1 MNMGLFSKKKDES
14 VPVPKVSAPIA
25 TPPPRVVIPVPRLV
39 VPAIPTKPTGSG
51 FPEKKIS
58 LVLTD
63 FTPGGVI
70 LNSGFLENP
79 KLGERVSRL
88 LYREFVR
95 EEYEEFLKGV
105 EQKNL
110 DVQEEQKRYL
120 EEFAKLEEELYGK
133 KLKSGVSTPPV
144 PDDVPP
150 LEEEDDSTS
159 YGEE

>member
-1 MNMGLFSKKKDES
+1 MGLFGKKKIDDV
-14 VPVPKVSAPIA
+14 VPSLPKQNIVSAPR
-25 TPPPRVVIPVPRLV
+25 PVIPALR
-39 VPAIPTKPTGSG
+39 PAVLPAAPVKPTGSG
-51 FPEKKIS
+51 FPEKKVS

-63 FTPGGVI
+63 FTPGAV
-70 LNSGFLENP
+70 LFSSGFLENP

-95 EEYEEFLKGV
+95 EDYETFLKDV

-133 KLKSGVSTPPV
+133 KPKKESSSEKV
-144 PDDVPP
+144 PDEIPP
-150 LEEEDDSTS
+150 LEDNDETS